1 MSDQNN
7 SLQAGLIKESFF
19 VVRKEDTATF
29 LGSGDINV
37 LSTPAMIA
45 MMENTARLLV
55 QEYLNPENT
64 TVGIRVNVSHLKA
77 APEGAKIRVIA
88 KLTNIEGRKL
98 IFDVDAYWND
108 IKIGTGE
115 HERFIVNRERF
126 LKKLMSILGE
136 KE

>member
-1 MSDQNN
+1 MPNRNN
-7 SLQAGLIKESFF
+7 SLHVGITRESSF
-19 VVRKEDTATF
+19 VVRKEDTAAF

-55 QEYLNPENT
+55 QEYLNPEDT
-64 TVGIRVNVSHLKA
+64 TVGIKVNVSHLKA

-88 KLTNIEGRKL
+88 KLTSIEGRKL
-98 IFDVDAYWND
+98 IFDVDAYWKD
-108 IKIGTGE
+108 TKIGTGE